1 MVPAADHERDARVVE
16 HVPQVHAPGIVREG
30 AALARRPL
38 QQVEAIPPY
47 QARPQKRELGLT
59 LSIIKE
65 RAQAIDSVELK
76 IFQNMKNT
84 LKDKHQ
90 AISISL
96 VSLSQLTPS
105 KKIREIRLRFMQ
117 LTKEFKGRIA
127 RKLEGRLNQLSG
139 IEKRLHAVSPFS
151 ILDRGY
157 SIVTNSKQEIIKK
170 VDQAK
175 PSEKLSVKLSD
186 GKLSVEVSK

>member
-1 MVPAADHERDARVVE
+1 
-16 HVPQVHAPGIVREG
+16 
-30 AALARRPL
+30 
-38 QQVEAIPPY
+38 
-47 QARPQKRELGLT
+47 
-59 LSIIKE
+59 
-65 RAQAIDSVELK
+65 
-76 IFQNMKNT
+76 MKNP

-127 RKLEGRLNQLSG
+127 RKVEGRLNQLNG

-186 GKLSVEVSK
+186 GELSVEVSK